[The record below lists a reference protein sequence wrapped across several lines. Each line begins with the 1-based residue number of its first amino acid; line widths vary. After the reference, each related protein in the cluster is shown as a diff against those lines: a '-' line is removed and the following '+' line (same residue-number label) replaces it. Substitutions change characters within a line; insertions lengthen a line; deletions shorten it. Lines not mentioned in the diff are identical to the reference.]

1 MKMKITGMPKHA
13 KAALQKV
20 IAARAIWETVSEIE
34 RETKAEILKD
44 NAFFE
49 EESGERITEE
59 RDDFLMSE
67 SDFARYC
74 HLMYIRNLEKG
85 LDSGGEG
92 VNFYHIKEAMFKA
105 EDAYIDAVA
114 IDIPQFTPEQV
125 SRLKA
130 SPKWREEFFRITGIE
145 KVTA

>member
-1 MKMKITGMPKHA
+1 MKITGMPKHA

-20 IAARAIWETVSEIE
+20 IAARAVWETVSEIE

-67 SDFARYC
+67 SEFARYC
-74 HLMYIRNLEKG
+74 HLMYVRNLEKG

-105 EDAYIDAVA
+105 EDAYIDAIA
-114 IDIPQFTPEQV
+114 ADIPQYTPDV
-125 SRLKA
+125 VKRLK
-130 SPKWREEFFRITGIE
+130 SNPKWREEFFKITGIN
-145 KVTA
+145 KATA